1 MTLEGT
7 TGIRA
12 RAMVV
17 VGIGLGERPEIFR
30 SQALQGLVMGGYVR
44 DVARRE
50 RIAESYPDSWLDEE
64 PRSLPSF

>member
-1 MTLEGT
+1 MGDRREGMTLEGT

-30 SQALQGLVMGGYVR
+30 SQALQGLVTWWVCQRCGKK
-44 DVARRE
+44 RE
-50 RIAESYPDSWLDEE
+50 DCRKL
-64 PRSLPSF
+64 PRFLA